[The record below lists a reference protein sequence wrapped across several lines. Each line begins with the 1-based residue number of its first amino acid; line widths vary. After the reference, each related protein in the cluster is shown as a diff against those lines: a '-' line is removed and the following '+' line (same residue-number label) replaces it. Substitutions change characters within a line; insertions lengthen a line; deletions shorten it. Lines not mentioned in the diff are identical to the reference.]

1 VPYTQT
7 LPYTQQE
14 VSNAWELN
22 VAMLQLLRQRYA

>member
-7 LPYTQQE
+7 LPYTQKE